1 MRRILRLSATAAF
14 ALSLLF
20 GVTGCQ
26 YSYKF
31 EVGGVD
37 RAADGTP
44 LEGVK
49 VELTG
54 RPSLTGPALTTF
66 PTVTG
71 PDGGFLAV
79 FEAKDNDI
87 KYRKPLPTWT
97 FTLTK
102 EGYAKKTFDIRLKE
116 KPASVRTTTHFPV
129 EWTLEA
135 EAPNGKG
142 DKP

>member
-1 MRRILRLSATAAF
+1 MSKTLRVATAAAF
-14 ALSLLF
+14 ALAVLF
-20 GVTGCQ
+20 GLTGCQ

-31 EVGGVD
+31 EVGGVV

-54 RPSLTGPALTTF
+54 GSFQTGPEMTF

-71 PDGGFLAV
+71 PEGRFLAV
-79 FEAKDNDI
+79 FSARDNDI
-87 KYRKPLPTWT
+87 KYVKPLPTWT

-102 EGYAKKTFDIRLKE
+102 EGYAKKTFDIRLQE
-116 KPASVRTTTHFPV
+116 EPASVRTTTHFPV